1 MKSLAAP
8 RVGGQTPRVSRRFRF
23 RQVDVFTDR
32 PLHGNPLAV
41 FPDADQMS
49 EEEMQAVAR
58 EMMLSETTFVVAP
71 SAEAAAAGADYRVR
85 IFTTTVELPFAGHPS
100 IGTAWVLAEAG
111 RITLGNGDRPTRVH
125 QEVSVGVLPLD
136 LEIVNGLDKPRVG
149 EIRLEMAAPE
159 LIYRVPADEIN
170 ELAETLEVRA
180 SELRWPGSVEKGG
193 VRRAPAIIS
202 CGLPY
207 LVVPFSHIDLLADLD
222 ASHALALARFAETY
236 GADSAALVAPGNSGA
251 IPDADV
257 HMRVLSDP
265 RTGTSE
271 DAATGSAAGPVS
283 VFLGYLAGRREAAH
297 RVVIEQGV
305 EMGRPSRLV
314 AEADFGRDG
323 EPTAARV
330 SGSVVPVAEGWIE
343 LP

>member
-1 MKSLAAP
+1 
-8 RVGGQTPRVSRRFRF
+8 
-23 RQVDVFTDR
+23 
-32 PLHGNPLAV
+32 
-41 FPDADQMS
+41 
-49 EEEMQAVAR
+49 MQAVAR
-58 EMMLSETTFVVAP
+58 EMMFSETTFVQP
-71 SAEAAAAGADYRVR
+71 PTPEGSSAGADYRVR
-85 IFTTTVELPFAGHPS
+85 IFTTTMELPFAGHPS
-100 IGTAWVLAEAG
+100 IGTAWVLAEDG
-111 RITLGNGDRPTRVH
+111 RFKLNGGNGPKRVH
-125 QEVSVGVLPLD
+125 QEVPVGVLPLD
-136 LEIVNGLDKPRVG
+136 LDVVAGGDGGASAVVR

-180 SELRWPGSVEKGG
+180 SELRWPGAVEKGG
-193 VRRAPAIIS
+193 QRRAPAIIS

-222 ASHALALARFAETY
+222 ASHALALARYAETY

-257 HMRVLSDP
+257 HVRVLSDP
-265 RTGTSE
+265 RTGTAE
-271 DAATGSAAGPVS
+271 DAATGSAAGPVC

-314 AEADFGRDG
+314 AEADFGGDG

>member
-1 MKSLAAP
+1 M
-8 RVGGQTPRVSRRFRF
+8 TRRFRF

-32 PLHGNPLAV
+32 PLFGNPLAV
-41 FPDADQMS
+41 FPEADDMTDD
-49 EEEMQAVAR
+49 EMQAVAR
-58 EMMLSETTFVVAP
+58 EMMLSETTFVTRP
-71 SAEAAAAGADYRVR
+71 TDEGAALGADYRVR

-111 RITLGNGDRPTRVH
+111 RFPLKAGRVRVH

-136 LEIVNGLDKPRVG
+136 LDVEEADGGAGGAGGADGADGAPT
-149 EIRLEMAAPE
+149 IRDITLGMAEPE
-159 LIYRVPADEIN
+159 LIYRVPADELD

-180 SELRWPGSVEKGG
+180 GELRWPGPVEKGG
-193 VRRAPAIIS
+193 QRRAPAVIS

-207 LVVPFSHIDLLADLD
+207 LVVPFSRIDLLADLD
-222 ASHALALARFAETY
+222 ASHALAIARFAATY
-236 GADSAALVAPGNSGA
+236 GADSAALVAPGGTGA

-257 HMRVLSDP
+257 HVRVLSDP
-265 RTGTSE
+265 RTGTVE
-271 DAATGSAAGPVS
+271 DAATGSAAGPVCI
-283 VFLGYLAGRREAAH
+283 FLGYLAGRREAVH

-314 AEADFGRDG
+314 AEVDFGRDG

-330 SGSVVPVAEGWIE
+330 TGAVAPIAEGWVD

>member
-1 MKSLAAP
+1 VM
-8 RVGGQTPRVSRRFRF
+8 
-23 RQVDVFTDR
+23 
-32 PLHGNPLAV
+32 
-41 FPDADQMS
+41 
-49 EEEMQAVAR
+49 
-58 EMMLSETTFVVAP
+58 P
-71 SAEAAAAGADYRVR
+71 SSEAAAAGADYRVR
-85 IFTTTVELPFAGHPS
+85 IFTTTVELPFAGHPL
-100 IGTAWVLAEAG
+100 IGTAWVLAEAE
-111 RITLGNGDRPTRVH
+111 RIALGNGAGPTRVF
-125 QEVSVGVLPLD
+125 QEVSVGVLPLE
-136 LEIVNGLDKPRVG
+136 LEVVNPDKPRVG
-149 EIRLEMAAPE
+149 EIKLEMAAPE

-180 SELRWPGSVEKGG
+180 SELRWPGAVEKGG

-257 HMRVLSDP
+257 HVRVLSDP

-271 DAATGSAAGPVS
+271 DAATGSAAGPVC
-283 VFLGYLAGRREAAH
+283 VFLGFLAGRREAAH

-314 AEADFGRDG
+314 AEADFDGDG

>member
-1 MKSLAAP
+1 
-8 RVGGQTPRVSRRFRF
+8 VSRRFRF

-41 FPDADQMS
+41 FPDADDMT

-58 EMMLSETTFVVAP
+58 EMMLSETSFLMRPT
-71 SAEAAAAGADYRVR
+71 AEGRAAGADYKLR
-85 IFTTTVELPFAGHPS
+85 IFTPTVELPFAGHPS
-100 IGTAWVLAEAG
+100 IGAAWVMVDDG
-111 RITLGNGDRPTRVH
+111 RFTFEGERGQVR

-136 LEIVNGLDKPRVG
+136 FKFTDGKAEIT
-149 EIRLEMAAPE
+149 LEMAEPE
-159 LIYRVPADEIN
+159 LIYRVPSDELD
-170 ELAETLEVRA
+170 ELAETLEVRS
-180 SELRWPGSVEKGG
+180 SELRWPGKVEKGG
-193 VRRAPAIIS
+193 QRRAPAVIS

-207 LVVPFSHIDLLADLD
+207 LVVPFSRVDLLADLD
-222 ASHALALARFAETY
+222 SGRALALARFAETY
-236 GADSAALVAPGNSGA
+236 GADSAALVAPGRTGA
-251 IPDADV
+251 VADADV
-257 HMRVLSDP
+257 HVRVLSDP

-271 DAATGSAAGPVS
+271 DAATGSAAGPIC

-297 RVVIEQGV
+297 RVIIEQGV

-314 AEADFGRDG
+314 AEVDFDRDG

-330 SGSVVPVAEGWIE
+330 TGGVVPIAEGWVE

>member
-1 MKSLAAP
+1 M
-8 RVGGQTPRVSRRFRF
+8 TRRFRF
-23 RQVDVFTDR
+23 RQVDVFTER

-41 FPDADQMS
+41 FPDADDMTDD
-49 EEEMQAVAR
+49 EMQAVAR
-58 EMMLSETTFVVAP
+58 EMMLSETTFVTRP
-71 SAEAAAAGADYRVR
+71 TAEGEGQGADYRVR

-100 IGTAWVLAEAG
+100 IGTAWVLAEDG
-111 RITLGNGDRPTRVH
+111 RFPIEDGTTELRIY

-136 LEIVNGLDKPRVG
+136 LQIVAGEAHNGSRLG
-149 EIRLEMAAPE
+149 EIRLEMGSPE
-159 LIYRVPADEIN
+159 LIYRVPAEELS
-170 ELAETLEVRA
+170 ELAETLEVRT
-180 SELRWPGSVEKGG
+180 SELRWPGAVEKGG
-193 VRRAPAIIS
+193 QRRSPAIIS

-207 LVVPFSHIDLLADLD
+207 LVVPFSRVDLLADLD
-222 ASHALALARFAETY
+222 ASHALALARYAETY
-236 GADSAALVAPGNSGA
+236 GADSAALVAPGSTGA

-271 DAATGSAAGPVS
+271 DAATGSAAGPVC
-283 VFLGYLAGRREAAH
+283 VFLGYLAGRRDTAH

-314 AEADFGRDG
+314 AEVDFGRDG

-330 SGSVVPVAEGWIE
+330 SGNVVPIAEGWVE

>member
-1 MKSLAAP
+1 
-8 RVGGQTPRVSRRFRF
+8 
-23 RQVDVFTDR
+23 
-32 PLHGNPLAV
+32 V
-41 FPDADQMS
+41 FPEAELMS
-49 EEEMQAVAR
+49 EDEMQAVAR
-58 EMMLSETTFVVAP
+58 EMMLSETTFVLP
-71 SAEAAAAGADYRVR
+71 PTPEAAAAGADYRVR

-111 RITLGNGDRPTRVH
+111 RLTLSNGDGPTRVF
-125 QEVSVGVLPLD
+125 QEVSVGVLPLE
-136 LEIVNGLDKPRVG
+136 LEVADGGEPGVG
-149 EIRLEMAAPE
+149 EIKLEMATPE

-180 SELRWPGSVEKGG
+180 SELRWPGTVEKGG

-257 HMRVLSDP
+257 HVRVLSDP
-265 RTGTSE
+265 RTGTVE
-271 DAATGSAAGPVS
+271 DAATGSAAGPVT

-330 SGSVVPVAEGWIE
+330 SGTVVPVAEGWIE

>member
-1 MKSLAAP
+1 
-8 RVGGQTPRVSRRFRF
+8 
-23 RQVDVFTDR
+23 VDVFTDR

-41 FPDADQMS
+41 FPEADTMS
-49 EEEMQAVAR
+49 EDEMQAVAR
-58 EMMLSETTFVVAP
+58 EMMLSETTFVIAP
-71 SAEAAAAGADYRVR
+71 SPEAAAAGADYRVR

-100 IGTAWVLAEAG
+100 IGTAWVLAEDG
-111 RITLGNGDRPTRVH
+111 RVALGNGGGPTRVH
-125 QEVSVGVLPLD
+125 QEVPVGILPLD
-136 LEIVNGLDKPRVG
+136 LEVVGGGRAKPRAG
-149 EIRLEMAAPE
+149 EIRLEMAPPE

-236 GADSAALVAPGNSGA
+236 GADSAALVAPGSTGA
-251 IPDADV
+251 IADADV
-257 HMRVLSDP
+257 HVRVLSDP
-265 RTGTSE
+265 RTGTAE
-271 DAATGSAAGPVS
+271 DAATGSAAGPVC
-283 VFLGYLAGRREAAH
+283 VFLGYLAGTREAAH

-314 AEADFGRDG
+314 AEADFGRNG

>member
-1 MKSLAAP
+1 
-8 RVGGQTPRVSRRFRF
+8 VTRRFRF
-23 RQVDVFTDR
+23 RQVDVFTDT

-41 FPDADQMS
+41 FTDADGMS
-49 EEEMQAVAR
+49 DSEMQAVAR
-58 EMMLSETTFVVAP
+58 EMMLSETTFVMRATT
-71 SAEAAAAGADYRVR
+71 EGAAAGADYRMR

-100 IGTAWVLAEAG
+100 IGTAWVLANEG
-111 RITLGNGDRPTRVH
+111 RFPLSQPTTRVH
-125 QEVSVGVLPLD
+125 QEVPVGVLPLD
-136 LEIVNGLDKPRVG
+136 LSVTGDGTEARVG
-149 EIRLEMAAPE
+149 EITLGMAEPE
-159 LIYRVPADEIN
+159 LIYRVPADELDEI
-170 ELAETLEVRA
+170 AETLEVRA
-180 SELRWPGSVEKGG
+180 SELRWPGTVEKGG
-193 VRRAPAIIS
+193 QRRAPAIIS

-207 LVVPFSHIDLLADLD
+207 LVVPFSRIDLLTDLD
-222 ASHALALARFAETY
+222 ASHALALARYAEQY

-251 IPDADV
+251 IGDADV
-257 HMRVLSDP
+257 HVRVLSDP

-271 DAATGSAAGPVS
+271 DAATGSAAGPVC

-314 AEADFGRDG
+314 AEVDFGRDG

-330 SGSVVPVAEGWIE
+330 SGTVAPIAEGWVD